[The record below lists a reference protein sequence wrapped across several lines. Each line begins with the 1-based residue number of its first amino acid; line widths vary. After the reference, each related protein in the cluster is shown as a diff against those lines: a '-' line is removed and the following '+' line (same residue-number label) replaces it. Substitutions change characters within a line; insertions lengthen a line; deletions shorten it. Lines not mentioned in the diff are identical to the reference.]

1 MNSTS
6 QDNYLYE
13 MVSLAPSRRRGGG
26 GICSVSREDGI
37 R

>member
-6 QDNYLYE
+6 QDNSLYE
-13 MVSLAPSRRRGGG
+13 MVSLAASRGEGGG
-26 GICSVSREDGI
+26 NCSVSREDGI